1 MRVAIG
7 IDLGGGSVRSA
18 VVREDGEVLRM
29 LTAPTPRNGRD
40 VVLNE
45 IRKQVQSLNA
55 EWETSIVGL
64 GAPGMISNSGF
75 LHGHAVNI
83 PGWGE
88 FDIAAELSALV
99 QSPCF
104 VRNDAAMAAVG
115 ESRFGAGRGSDPVAL
130 IAVGTGIGAGVV
142 VRGKP
147 LSGSYGAA
155 GEIGHVSIDPHG
167 RLCRCGRHGCIEA
180 YCSATGMIERAH
192 ELARRD
198 AGGLDGPLR
207 RELLQ
212 AGESGVEAE
221 RIYRG
226 VAEADALAMLV
237 HQEASKALAHA
248 VAMLV
253 ACVGAE
259 VVVLGGGVMN
269 AAEFILPA
277 VEQPLRALLPPELY
291 QRTQVRSGQLGAQA
305 GVIGAAVAALDSV
318 AHAVG
323 AAEK

>member
-7 IDLGGGSVRSA
+7 VDLGGGSVRSA

-29 LTAPTPRNGRD
+29 LTGPTPRTGKAA
-40 VVLNE
+40 VLEE
-45 IRKQVQSLNA
+45 IRRQVQDLQL
-55 EWETSIVGL
+55 EWGTTTIGV
-64 GAPGMISNSGF
+64 GAPGMINDSGF

-88 FDIAAELSALV
+88 FDVSAELNALV
-99 QSPCF
+99 HSPCI

-115 ESRFGAGRGSDPVAL
+115 ESRFGAGRGADPLAL

-142 VRGKP
+142 VNGKP
-147 LSGSYGAA
+147 LSGSYGAT
-155 GEIGHVSIDPHG
+155 GEIGHLSLDPHG
-167 RLCRCGRHGCIEA
+167 RLCGCGRYGCLEA

-192 ELARRD
+192 ELARRE

-207 RELLQ
+207 SELLQ
-212 AGESGVEAE
+212 SAPPRLEAE

-226 VAEADALAMLV
+226 VAEADALALLV
-237 HQEASKALAHA
+237 HEEAIKALAHA

-277 VEQPLRALLPPELY
+277 LEQPLRALLPPELY

-305 GVIGAAVAALDSV
+305 GVIGAAVAALDTV
-318 AHAVG
+318 AYSVG
-323 AAEK
+323 ASEN